1 MKFSTFIAPLI
12 SIPLVFA
19 SPNPNNDHY

>member
-19 SPNPNNDHY
+19 SPNPNN